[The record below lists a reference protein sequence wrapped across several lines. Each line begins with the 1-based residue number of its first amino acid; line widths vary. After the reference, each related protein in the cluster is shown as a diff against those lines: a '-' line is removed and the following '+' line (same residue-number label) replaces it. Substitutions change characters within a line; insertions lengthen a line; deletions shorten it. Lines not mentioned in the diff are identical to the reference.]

1 LTVLEVKTSIKGM
14 QNGLLRQSPCKDRGG
29 DPMHTVVAILMCSL
43 LWLCPVMV
51 EAGTPGTT
59 GE

>member
-1 LTVLEVKTSIKGM
+1 
-14 QNGLLRQSPCKDRGG
+14 
-29 DPMHTVVAILMCSL
+29 MHTVVAVLMCSL
-43 LWLCPVMV
+43 LRLCPVMV